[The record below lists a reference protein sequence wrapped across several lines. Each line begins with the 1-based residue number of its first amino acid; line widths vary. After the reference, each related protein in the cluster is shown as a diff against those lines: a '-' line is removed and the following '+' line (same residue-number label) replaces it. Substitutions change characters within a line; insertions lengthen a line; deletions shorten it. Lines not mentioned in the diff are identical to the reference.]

1 MSSELQAKFQVSNM
15 SCASC
20 AARVERALADTPGIA
35 SATVNLASETAFVHW
50 TDLSETQ
57 VAQVMTDAGYPA
69 QLFDAGDKT
78 DHAGEAADQLK
89 RDTWIAAVLTLPVVI
104 LEMTGHAIPAMRQWV
119 DASIGRE
126 VSWAIQFVLITAV
139 VFWPGRRFLSIGLP
153 ALYNRRPEMNALV
166 SIGVLAAWGY
176 STVSLFAPSLLGAGS
191 AAVYFEAAGV
201 IVTLILLGR
210 YLEARAKGQ
219 TGAAIRALMALR
231 PPTAR
236 VWNDGVWAEVAH
248 DALTVGARIQVRPGE
263 QVPVDGRVVEGQ
275 SYIDESMLTGEAA
288 AVAKAAGDTVVGG
301 TVNGTGALV
310 FEATA
315 VGADTVLARIAQVVE
330 DAQGAKL
337 PIQGLVDRVVS
348 WFVPAVL
355 VIAALAA
362 IIWLTFG
369 PGLTFALV
377 TGVSVLIIA
386 CPCALGLATPTAIMV
401 GTGRAAEQGVLFRKG
416 TALQQLSLANV
427 VAFDKTGTLTMGQP
441 EVAAKAF
448 AQGQDETRAMA
459 LIGALEA
466 LSEHPL
472 SKAICRA
479 APRVDHRVTDF
490 IAETGLGVSGSVDG
504 HALRVGSVR
513 FIGDIPA
520 ALTTQGQAFAERG
533 ETAVY
538 AEIDGN
544 VVAVL
549 GIADPIK
556 PSSKPLIDALHAQG
570 IRTAMISGDAEA
582 TSRAVAQSLGI
593 TEIRAGVLPE
603 GKLQAVRSLRKE
615 GDVLAFVGDGINDAP
630 ALAEADIGL
639 AVGTGTDVAIEAADV
654 VLASGDLDRVSRAM
668 QISAA
673 TMRIIRQNLFWAF
686 AYNVALIPVAAG
698 VLYPFTGMLLSPM
711 LAAGAMA
718 LSSVFVVSNALRLRN
733 A

>member
-1 MSSELQAKFQVSNM
+1 MSSELHAKFQVSNM
-15 SCASC
+15 NCASC
-20 AARVERALADTPGIA
+20 AGRVERALADAPGIVAA
-35 SATVNLASETAFVHW
+35 SVNLASETASVRW
-50 TDLSETQ
+50 TGLTETQ
-57 VAQVMTDAGYPA
+57 VAQLMTQAGYPA
-69 QLFDAGDKT
+69 QVFDTEDRSDRAGD
-78 DHAGEAADQLK
+78 AAAQLK
-89 RDTWIAAVLTLPVVI
+89 RDTWIAALLTLPVVI
-104 LEMTGHAIPAMRQWV
+104 IEMAGHASPAVHHWV
-119 DASIGRE
+119 EASIGRQT
-126 VSWAIQFVLITAV
+126 SWAIQFVLITAV
-139 VFWPGRRFLSIGLP
+139 IFWPGFRFLRIGLP
-153 ALYNRRPEMNALV
+153 ALYHRRPEMNALV
-166 SIGVLAAWGY
+166 AIGVLAAWGY
-176 STVSLFAPSLLGAGS
+176 STLSLFTPGILGAKG

-231 PPTAR
+231 PPSAR
-236 VWNDGVWAEVAH
+236 VWQDGAWVEVAH
-248 DALTVGARIQVRPGE
+248 DALSVGARIQVRPGE
-263 QVPVDGRVVEGQ
+263 QVPVDGTVVEGH

-288 AVAKAAGDTVVGG
+288 AVAKATGDTVVGG
-301 TVNGTGALV
+301 TVNGTGSLV

-315 VGADTVLARIAQVVE
+315 VGSDTVLARIAQVVE
-330 DAQGAKL
+330 DAQSTKL
-337 PIQGLVDRVVS
+337 PIQSLVDRVVA

-355 VIAALAA
+355 AIAALAA
-362 IIWLTFG
+362 LLWLAFG

-416 TALQQLSLANV
+416 TALQQLSQASV

-441 EVAAKAF
+441 EVAARAF
-448 AQGQDETRAMA
+448 ADGQDETNIMR

-479 APRVDHRVTDF
+479 APPADHPVTDF
-490 IAETGLGVSGSVDG
+490 QSETGLGISGTVSG
-504 HALRVGSVR
+504 HALRIGSAR
-513 FIGDIPA
+513 FMGQLPD
-520 ALTTQGQAFAERG
+520 ALQAKGQAFAEQG
-533 ETAVY
+533 QTAVY
-538 AEIDGN
+538 AEVDSQ

-549 GIADPIK
+549 GIADPVK

-570 IRTAMISGDAEA
+570 IRTALISGDAEV
-582 TSRAVAQSLGI
+582 TSQAVARSLGI
-593 TEIRAGVLPE
+593 TEVRAGVLPE
-603 GKLQAVRSLRKE
+603 GKLQAVRSLRQQ

-698 VLYPFTGMLLSPM
+698 VIYPFTGMLLSPM

-718 LSSVFVVSNALRLRN
+718 LSSFFVVSNALRLRKV
-733 A
+733 

>member
-1 MSSELQAKFQVSNM
+1 MSSQRHAKFQVSNM

-35 SATVNLASETAFVHW
+35 SATVNLASETAHVNW
-50 TDLSETQ
+50 TDMSETQ
-57 VAQVMTDAGYPA
+57 VAQVMTQAGYPA
-69 QLFDAGDKT
+69 QVFDAEDKT
-78 DHAGEAADQLK
+78 DHAGDAAQKLK
-89 RDTWIAAVLTLPVVI
+89 RDTWIAAILTLPVVI
-104 LEMTGHAIPAMRQWV
+104 LEMTGHAIPAVRDWV
-119 DASIGRE
+119 NTSIGKE
-126 VSWAIQFVLITAV
+126 ASWAIQFVLITAV
-139 VFWPGRRFLSIGLP
+139 IFWPGRRFLSIGLP
-153 ALYNRRPEMNALV
+153 ALYHRRPEMNALV

-176 STVSLFAPSLLGAGS
+176 STVSLFAPDLLGAGG

-236 VWNDGVWAEVAH
+236 VWQDGVWTEVAH
-248 DALTVGARIQVRPGE
+248 EALTVGARIQVRPGE
-263 QVPVDGRVVEGQ
+263 QVPVDGTVVEGN

-288 AVAKAAGDTVVGG
+288 AVAKAPGDTVVGG

-315 VGADTVLARIAQVVE
+315 VGRDTVLARIAQVVE

-337 PIQGLVDRVVS
+337 PIQSLVDWVVS
-348 WFVPAVL
+348 WFVPTVL
-355 VIAALAA
+355 AIAALAA
-362 IIWLTFG
+362 VTWLVFG

-377 TGVSVLIIA
+377 AGVSVLIIA

-416 TALQQLSLANV
+416 TALQQLSQASI

-441 EVAAKAF
+441 EVAAKAL
-448 AQGQDETRAMA
+448 AEGQDETHVMG

-479 APRVDHRVTDF
+479 APEAKYNVSDF
-490 IAETGLGVSGSVDG
+490 NSETGQQGESF
-504 HALRVGSVR
+504 AE
-513 FIGDIPA
+513 
-520 ALTTQGQAFAERG
+520 QGQ
-533 ETAVY
+533 TAVY
-538 AEIDGN
+538 AEVDGQT
-544 VVAVL
+544 VAVL
-549 GIADPIK
+549 GIADPVK
-556 PSSKPLIDALHAQG
+556 PSSKPLIDALHKQG
-570 IRTAMISGDAEA
+570 IRTAMISGDAET
-582 TSRAVAQSLGI
+582 TSQAVARSLGI
-593 TEIRAGVLPE
+593 TEVRAGVLPE

-639 AVGTGTDVAIEAADV
+639 AVGTGTDVTIEAADV
-654 VLASGDLDRVSRAM
+654 VLASGDLGRVSRAM

-718 LSSVFVVSNALRLRN
+718 LSSFFVVSNALRLRK

>member
-1 MSSELQAKFQVSNM
+1 MSGEVQTKFRVSNM
-15 SCASC
+15 TCASC
-20 AARVERALADTPGIA
+20 AARVERALTNAPGIA
-35 SATVNLASETAFVHW
+35 SASVNLASETAHVTW
-50 TDLSETQ
+50 RGLSEEQ
-57 VAQVMTDAGYPA
+57 VAQVMTKAGYPA
-69 QLFDAGDKT
+69 QVLDDAAQRAPASDAT
-78 DHAGEAADQLK
+78 SQLK
-89 RDTWIAAVLTLPVVI
+89 RDTWIAAILTLPVVL
-104 LEMTGHAIPAMRQWV
+104 LEMTGHAVPAVRQWV
-119 DASIGRE
+119 EASIGQE
-126 VSWAIQFVLITAV
+126 ASWTIQFVLITAV
-139 VFWPGRRFLSIGLP
+139 VFWPGRRFLAIGLP
-153 ALYNRRPEMNALV
+153 ALFHRRPEMNALV

-176 STVSLFAPSLLGAGS
+176 STLSLFAPGVLGESS

-236 VWNDGVWAEVAH
+236 VWRDGGWADVAH
-248 DALTVGARIQVRPGE
+248 DALSVGDRIQVLPGA
-263 QVPVDGRVVEGQ
+263 QVPVDGIVAEGQ
-275 SYIDESMLTGEAA
+275 SYLDESMLTGEAA
-288 AVAKAAGDTVVGG
+288 AVAKASGDTLVGG

-315 VGADTVLARIAQVVE
+315 VGHDTVLARIAQVVE

-337 PIQGLVDRVVS
+337 PIQSLVDQVIA

-355 VIAALAA
+355 AIAALTVL
-362 IIWLTFG
+362 IWLVAG
-369 PGLTFALV
+369 PSLTFALV

-416 TALQQLSLANV
+416 SALQQLSQASV
-427 VAFDKTGTLTMGQP
+427 VAFDKTGTLTLGQP
-441 EVAAKAF
+441 ELVSKAI
-448 AQGQDETRAMA
+448 AEGHDEAHIMG
-459 LIGALEA
+459 LIGALES

-472 SKAICRA
+472 SKAIRRA
-479 APRVDHRVTDF
+479 APDTDHAVTGFNAD
-490 IAETGLGVSGSVDG
+490 TGLGISGTVAG
-504 HALRVGSVR
+504 RAVRVGSAR
-513 FIGDIPA
+513 FMGEVPEALRAKGEVFA
-520 ALTTQGQAFAERG
+520 AQGQ
-533 ETAVY
+533 TAVY
-538 AEIDGN
+538 AEVDGET
-544 VVAVL
+544 VAVL
-549 GIADPIK
+549 GIADPVK
-556 PSSKPLIDALHAQG
+556 PSAKPLIEALHGQG
-570 IRTAMISGDAEA
+570 IRTVMISGDAEA
-582 TSRAVAQSLGI
+582 TSQAVAQSLSI
-593 TEIRAGVLPE
+593 TEVRAGVLPE
-603 GKLQAVRSLRKE
+603 GKLQVVRSLRQD

-654 VLASGDLDRVSRAM
+654 VLSSGDLDRVGRAIE
-668 QISAA
+668 ISAA

-698 VLYPFTGMLLSPM
+698 LLYPFTGMLLSPM

-718 LSSVFVVSNALRLRN
+718 LSSFFVVSNALRLRG

>member
-1 MSSELQAKFQVSNM
+1 MSNTLQAKFQVSNM

-20 AARVERALADTPGIA
+20 AARVERALVDTPGIA
-35 SATVNLASETAFVHW
+35 SASVNLALETAQVQW
-50 TDLSETQ
+50 SGLSEGQ

-69 QLFDAGDKT
+69 QLFDAEDHT
-78 DHAGEAADQLK
+78 DHTGDAADKLK
-89 RDTWIAAVLTLPVVI
+89 RDTWIAAVLTLPVVL
-104 LEMTGHAIPAMRQWV
+104 LEMSGHAIPAVRHWIE
-119 DASIGRE
+119 ASIGRE
-126 VSWAIQFVLITAV
+126 ASWAIQFVLITAV
-139 VFWPGRRFLSIGLP
+139 VFWPGRRFLSIGLS
-153 ALYNRRPEMNALV
+153 ALFHRRPEMNALV

-176 STVSLFAPSLLGAGS
+176 STVSLFAPGLLGEGS

-210 YLEARAKGQ
+210 FLEARAKGQ

-236 VWNDGVWAEVAH
+236 VWQDGAWVEVAH
-248 DALTVGARIQVRPGE
+248 DALSVGARIQVRPGD
-263 QVPVDGRVVEGQ
+263 QIPVDGTVVDGQ
-275 SYIDESMLTGEAA
+275 SFIDESMLTGEAA
-288 AVAKAAGDTVVGG
+288 AVAKAPGDKVVGG

-310 FEATA
+310 FDATA
-315 VGADTVLARIAQVVE
+315 VGSDTVLARIAQVVE

-337 PIQGLVDRVVS
+337 PIQSLVDWVVS
-348 WFVPAVL
+348 WFVPTVL
-355 VIAALAA
+355 AIAALAA
-362 IIWLTFG
+362 VVWLIFG

-377 TGVSVLIIA
+377 AGVSVLIIA

-416 TALQQLSLANV
+416 TALQQLSQASI

-441 EVAAKAF
+441 EVAGQAF
-448 AQGQDETRAMA
+448 AKGQDETHVLG

-472 SKAICRA
+472 AKAICRA
-479 APRVDHRVTDF
+479 APMVEHKVAGF
-490 IAETGLGVSGSVDG
+490 NSETGLGISGTVAGKD
-504 HALRVGSVR
+504 LRVGSTR
-513 FIGDIPA
+513 FMGEIPLALKEQGD
-520 ALTTQGQAFAERG
+520 AFAEQG
-533 ETAVY
+533 QTAVY
-538 AEIDGN
+538 AELDGQT
-544 VVAVL
+544 VAVL
-549 GIADPIK
+549 GITDPVK
-556 PSSKPLIDALHAQG
+556 PSSKPLIDALHANG
-570 IRTAMISGDAEA
+570 IRTAMISGDAEV
-582 TSRAVAQSLGI
+582 TSQAVARSLGI
-593 TEIRAGVLPE
+593 TEVRAGVLPE
-603 GKLQAVRSLRKE
+603 GKLQAVRSLRQQ

-654 VLASGDLDRVSRAM
+654 VLASGDLGRVSRAL

-698 VLYPFTGMLLSPM
+698 VLYPFTGLLLSPM

-718 LSSVFVVSNALRLRN
+718 LSSFFVVSNALRLRS

>member
-1 MSSELQAKFQVSNM
+1 MSSQRHAKFQVSNM

-35 SATVNLASETAFVHW
+35 SATVNLASETAHVNW
-50 TDLSETQ
+50 TDMSETQ
-57 VAQVMTDAGYPA
+57 VAQVMTQAGYPA
-69 QLFDAGDKT
+69 QVFDAEDKT
-78 DHAGEAADQLK
+78 DHAGDAAQKLK
-89 RDTWIAAVLTLPVVI
+89 RDTWIAAILTLPVVI
-104 LEMTGHAIPAMRQWV
+104 LEMTGHAIPAVRDWV
-119 DASIGRE
+119 NTSIGKE
-126 VSWAIQFVLITAV
+126 ASWAIQFVLITAV
-139 VFWPGRRFLSIGLP
+139 IFWPGRRFLSIGLP
-153 ALYNRRPEMNALV
+153 ALYHRRPEMNALV

-176 STVSLFAPSLLGAGS
+176 STVSLFAPDLLGAGG

-236 VWNDGVWAEVAH
+236 VWQDGVWTEVAH
-248 DALTVGARIQVRPGE
+248 EALTVGARIQVRPGE
-263 QVPVDGRVVEGQ
+263 QVPVDGTVVEGN

-288 AVAKAAGDTVVGG
+288 AVAKAPGDTVVGG

-315 VGADTVLARIAQVVE
+315 VGRDTVLARIAQVVE

-337 PIQGLVDRVVS
+337 PIQSLVDWVVS
-348 WFVPAVL
+348 WFVPTVL
-355 VIAALAA
+355 AIAALAA
-362 IIWLTFG
+362 VTWLVFG

-377 TGVSVLIIA
+377 AGVSVLIIA

-416 TALQQLSLANV
+416 TALQQLSQASI

-441 EVAAKAF
+441 EVAAKAL
-448 AQGQDETRAMA
+448 AEGQDETHVMG

-479 APRVDHRVTDF
+479 APEAKYNVSDF
-490 IAETGLGVSGSVDG
+490 NSETGLGISGTVARQS
-504 HALRVGSVR
+504 LRVGSGR
-513 FIGDIPA
+513 FMGEIPA
-520 ALTTQGQAFAERG
+520 ALKEQGEAFAEQG
-533 ETAVY
+533 QTAVY
-538 AEIDGN
+538 AEVDGQT
-544 VVAVL
+544 VAVL
-549 GIADPIK
+549 GIADPVK
-556 PSSKPLIDALHAQG
+556 PSSKPLIDALHKQG
-570 IRTAMISGDAEA
+570 IRTAMISGDAET
-582 TSRAVAQSLGI
+582 TSQAVARSLGI
-593 TEIRAGVLPE
+593 TEVRAGVLPE

-654 VLASGDLDRVSRAM
+654 VLASGDLGRVSRAM

-718 LSSVFVVSNALRLRN
+718 LSSFFVVSNALRLRK